1 MMGENMGRS
10 TGFEPAT
17 SGTTNRRSNQLSY
30 DRHMPPEPPG
40 KGGLLRMSG
49 TASSRLRNGA
59 CLLHNEAELEAKIAT
74 VAAVR
79 NFLSRLKRVA
89 RALS

>member
-1 MMGENMGRS
+1 MQRDDRGQTALGVTHHLDQFMVVEIRFGPESRHACTSPKSLMDGQRKGQKMGRS

-40 KGGLLRMSG
+40 KG
-49 TASSRLRNGA
+49 A
-59 CLLHNEAELEAKIAT
+59 
-74 VAAVR
+74 
-79 NFLSRLKRVA
+79 
-89 RALS
+89 

>member
-1 MMGENMGRS
+1 MMGENMG
-10 TGFEPAT
+10 
-17 SGTTNRRSNQLSY
+17 RSNQLSY

-59 CLLHNEAELEAKIAT
+59 CLLHNEAE
-74 VAAVR
+74 
-79 NFLSRLKRVA
+79 
-89 RALS
+89 